1 MTSDHL
7 LEGAIHYSLLEFYR
21 WRQGT
26 LQNEL
31 LYSRL
36 VFQFDGLVA
45 PQHHM
50 RCVEPTLST
59 HACKRREPLSNLW
72 WQPWQNILKP
82 IFNQE
87 SSKNWLG
94 HTRFWKQDH
103 WWNPQTP
110 LACIWC
116 KWVCHMYVMQAQG
129 IIATYFGFSAV
140 PRNCSNSCSINR
152 NQETALFSATNTH
165 LPSAHTSHFL
175 LKKVKYKIDNNWVH
189 VKLYEVGNQATG
201 ELQSLS
207 HQAIG
212 TSQAHFRIWASRLIS
227 IDLSLCSS

>member
-1 MTSDHL
+1 MTS
-7 LEGAIHYSLLEFYR
+7 GYSAQ
-21 WRQGT
+21 W
-26 LQNEL
+26 L

-36 VFQFDGLVA
+36 VFQFDGFAA

-59 HACKRREPLSNLW
+59 HACERREPLSNIW

-82 IFNQE
+82 IFLTQRKFSIKKVQRIGKDAQGSGNKIIGE
-87 SSKNWLG
+87 ILKLLYHAYDAS
-94 HTRFWKQDH
+94 
-103 WWNPQTP
+103 
-110 LACIWC
+110 
-116 KWVCHMYVMQAQG
+116 KWVCQMYDMQAQG

-140 PRNCSNSCSINR
+140 PRNCSNSCSIHR

-175 LKKVKYKIDNNWVH
+175 VKKVRYKIDNNWVH
-189 VKLYEVGNQATG
+189 VKLYKVGNQATG
-201 ELQSLS
+201 ELQSFS

-212 TSQAHFRIWASRLIS
+212 TSQAHFGYELE
-227 IDLSLCSS
+227 DL